1 MKTLLL
7 LCAVFT
13 STLCFAQ
20 KEAGLNNINVESSKL
35 IVGYLADDKIEGRE
49 AGTKGGKMAA
59 DFIAAK
65 FAEYGLDCVVGG
77 EKEGNNRYF
86 HSFDT
91 TKLSTKFSDE
101 PQKMHLRNILAK
113 IEGENP
119 DEIVIIGAHYDHY
132 GIRDG
137 KIYNGADDNASG
149 VSAVL
154 QIADAFV
161 KSGVKPQRTVIFA
174 LWDGEE
180 KGLLGSAKFVK
191 SFKNLDKVKAYLN
204 FDMIGRNSDEANPKT
219 FTYFYTAANN
229 EYEKWLREAVIEY
242 SLDLKP
248 QYNAWDNPIGGS
260 DNASFAK
267 YGIPIVWYHTQG
279 HADYHQPTD
288 TIDKINWSKLLDI
301 TKSAYL
307 IFWNMA
313 NL

>member
-1 MKTLLL
+1 MRLILLF
-7 LCAVFT
+7 CVVFS
-13 STLCFAQ
+13 STMCFAQ
-20 KEAGLNNINVESSKL
+20 KEIGLSSINLERAKSV
-35 IVGYLADDKIEGRE
+35 VGFLADDKIQGRE
-49 AGTKGGKMAA
+49 AGMIGAKKAADYIAEEFAKYRLESVKGG
-59 DFIAAK
+59 
-65 FAEYGLDCVVGG
+65 ETT
-77 EKEGNNRYF
+77 GNKYF

-91 TKLSTKFSDE
+91 TKLSVKFSSE
-101 PQKMHLRNILAK
+101 PQKMHLRNVLAQ

-119 DEIVIIGAHYDHY
+119 NEIVIIGAHYDHY

-154 QIADAFV
+154 QIAKAFV
-161 KSGVKPQRTVIFA
+161 ESGVKPQRTVIFA

-180 KGLLGSAKFVK
+180 KGLLGSTQFTK
-191 SFKNLDKVKAYLN
+191 SFKDIDKVTSYLN
-204 FDMIGRNSDEANPKT
+204 FDMIGRNSDESNPKT
-219 FTYFYTAANN
+219 FTYFYTASKG
-229 EYEKWLREAVIEY
+229 EYEKWLREAVIEF

-248 QYNAWDNPIGGS
+248 QYNAWENPISGS

-267 YGIPIVWYHTQG
+267 RGIPIVWYHTQG
-279 HADYHQPTD
+279 HSDYHQPTD
-288 TIDKINWSKLLDI
+288 TADKINWSKLLDI